1 MCVPLGLLL
10 PFVWK
15 AYRKFRVTVLSGA
28 GFSALIEVSQLLTTR
43 ATDID
48 DLIANTLGT
57 AVGFAVWFAFAKLF
71 GQRMKTTVDGSKE
84 AWIYIAISFCGMF
97 FLGKSK
103 DIIKYICLSFISF

>member
-1 MCVPLGLLL
+1 MRLIP
-10 PFVWK
+10 
-15 AYRKFRVTVLSGA
+15 RK
-28 GFSALIEVSQLLTTR
+28 LTTR

-84 AWIYIAISFCGMF
+84 AWIYIARSFCGMF
-97 FLGKSK
+97 FLHYPFWFAFKVAPL
-103 DIIKYICLSFISF
+103 IWH

>member
-1 MCVPLGLLL
+1 MKNKRNSERDDYRLL
-10 PFVWK
+10 K
-15 AYRKFRVTVLSGA
+15 NK
-28 GFSALIEVSQLLTTR
+28 LLTTR

-97 FLGKSK
+97 FLHYPFWFAFKVAPL
-103 DIIKYICLSFISF
+103 IWH

>member
-1 MCVPLGLLL
+1 MRIKKTGRNLSQCFAEKLY
-10 PFVWK
+10 K
-15 AYRKFRVTVLSGA
+15 TVLSGA

-97 FLGKSK
+97 FLHYPFWFAFKVAPL
-103 DIIKYICLSFISF
+103 IWH